1 MSNPNESSPDAPVA
15 WFTNPQGQNAPNP
28 GAEIFINQDAQP
40 QSGQGPTGQAWTPP
54 QNAAAIRP
62 CKSKGG
68 QSETPVTD
76 NLFPSSR
83 PLQPKF

>member
-28 GAEIFINQDAQP
+28 GAEVFINQGAQP
-40 QSGQGPTGQAWTPP
+40 QSGEGPIGQAWTPA
-54 QNAAAIRP
+54 QSQTGDSQSATQTAAA
-62 CKSKGG
+62 
-68 QSETPVTD
+68 
-76 NLFPSSR
+76 NLFPSAN

>member
-28 GAEIFINQDAQP
+28 GAEIFINQGAQP

-54 QNAAAIRP
+54 QNAAA
-62 CKSKGG
+62 SG

>member
-1 MSNPNESSPDAPVA
+1 MSNPSETGPAAPVA

-28 GAEIFINQDAQP
+28 GAEVFINQGAQP
-40 QSGQGPTGQAWTPP
+40 QSGQGPTGQVWTPP
-54 QNAAAIRP
+54 QNQAVGAAAQTT
-62 CKSKGG
+62 S
-68 QSETPVTD
+68 QTVTD